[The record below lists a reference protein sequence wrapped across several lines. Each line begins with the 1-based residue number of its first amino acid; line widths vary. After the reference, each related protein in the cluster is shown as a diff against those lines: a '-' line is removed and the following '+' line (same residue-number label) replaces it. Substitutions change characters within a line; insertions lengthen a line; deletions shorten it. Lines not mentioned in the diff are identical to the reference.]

1 MCVCVCV
8 LGKHLN
14 YNTFKD
20 SYISSYLIYQDPHKW
35 VAQASLDIQ
44 EALAV
49 QSQCNQH
56 CNEAH
61 IQSVG
66 AERGSGGFLS
76 RVMNME

>member
-1 MCVCVCV
+1 MCVCV

-35 VAQASLDIQ
+35 VAQASLDVQ

-49 QSQCNQH
+49 TMQS
-56 CNEAH
+56 A
-61 IQSVG
+61 
-66 AERGSGGFLS
+66 L
-76 RVMNME
+76 